1 VRHCH
6 WWQLALPVLR
16 AIALLWK
23 LSPSVKQGMMLELVK
38 DFNGALAIYD
48 PALREAELFT
58 QEARTKLAAYLPHI
72 AFTPPEACVADAAD
86 QSKAELKTETAA
98 ADATPA
104 GESTKTA
111 MQVDPLPRADTV
123 GRRRVPHTS
132 VTTAAGFAT
141 VVQQATA
148 LAAAL
153 AADRDD
159 DDDGDQ
165 SRARGESGSA
175 ADESAAR
182 ATKHSRSG
190 HNALTPEEQDVR
202 EWRRNL
208 SDQLRQWLETLH
220 RIQFVRASVHLELS
234 LEEQAN
240 RGEAPAHAPT
250 NLIGWCASC
259 RVINTGL
266 VAWNDRV

>member
-1 VRHCH
+1 M
-6 WWQLALPVLR
+6 
-16 AIALLWK
+16 
-23 LSPSVKQGMMLELVK
+23 SPSVKQGMMLELMK
-38 DFNGALAIYD
+38 DFNGALAVYD

-58 QEARTKLAAYLPHI
+58 QEARAKLAAYLPHMES
-72 AFTPPEACVADAAD
+72 AAPEASGAHAADQTKTALKTEAAKADAAP
-86 QSKAELKTETAA
+86 AGAPTTTAMHA
-98 ADATPA
+98 DPPTRADA
-104 GESTKTA
+104 
-111 MQVDPLPRADTV
+111 V

-159 DDDGDQ
+159 DDDDGDQ
-165 SRARGESGSA
+165 SRTHGESGSA
-175 ADESAAR
+175 ADEGAAGG
-182 ATKHSRSG
+182 TKHSRG
-190 HNALTPEEQDVR
+190 GRKALTPEEQDVR

-220 RIQFVRASVHLELS
+220 RIQFVRASVHLEQG

-240 RGEAPAHAPT
+240 RGEALARARRPP
-250 NLIGWCASC
+250 
-259 RVINTGL
+259 
-266 VAWNDRV
+266 